1 MTFCIRKALI
11 EVITKTNT
19 EVMTMHL
26 PNDPV
31 MLACV
36 LNTKLRDFYSSL
48 DELCEGED
56 IAASVLE
63 EMLKKAGLEYNK
75 EKNRV
80 E

>member
-1 MTFCIRKALI
+1 
-11 EVITKTNT
+11 
-19 EVMTMHL
+19 MHL

-56 IAASVLE
+56 IAVSEVQGMLE
-63 EMLKKAGLEYNK
+63 KAGLGYNK
-75 EKNRV
+75 DKNRV